1 MIDADKRKAV
11 FLLHQEGMGRNQIAR
26 RLGISP
32 NTVRG
37 IIEQQGQMP
46 RRTRSDK
53 IEIDA
58 DLLKRLY
65 QQCDGFAQRVHEK
78 LVEEEHIAIQ
88 YSTLTR
94 LLRQWGMS
102 REGDR
107 RCERV
112 PDEPGAEMQHDTS
125 PYRIPL
131 GQTQTKLIASLLYL
145 RYSKRRYLRFYRVF
159 NRFRMKC
166 FLDEALKFWEYAAPL
181 CIIDNTNL
189 ARWRG
194 TGKDA
199 VIVPE
204 MEAFARHYG
213 FRFVCHEK
221 GHVNRK
227 GCASYCTSFA
237 ICG

>member
-37 IIEQQGQMP
+37 IIEQQGPMP

-112 PDEPGAEMQHDTS
+112 PDEPGAEMQHDHQSLPDPVRADADQVDRQPVVLALFQETLLEVL
-125 PYRIPL
+125 PGVQPL
-131 GQTQTKLIASLLYL
+131 PDEVLL
-145 RYSKRRYLRFYRVF
+145 
-159 NRFRMKC
+159 
-166 FLDEALKFWEYAAPL
+166 
-181 CIIDNTNL
+181 
-189 ARWRG
+189 G
-194 TGKDA
+194 
-199 VIVPE
+199 
-204 MEAFARHYG
+204 
-213 FRFVCHEK
+213 
-221 GHVNRK
+221 
-227 GCASYCTSFA
+227 
-237 ICG
+237 